1 MLVTLGTRTSPLR
14 HRAVTFQIPGNRFLL
29 LKIYRKLSS
38 KQAWSLSFLS
48 LSFFFDR
55 KKYYDVKMSVYLL
68 TGCEPAF
75 PVLNARYQN
84 GGSKMEGHL
93 RE

>member
-1 MLVTLGTRTSPLR
+1 MLVTLGTPTSPLR

-48 LSFFFDR
+48 LSLFF
-55 KKYYDVKMSVYLL
+55 L
-68 TGCEPAF
+68 T
-75 PVLNARYQN
+75 ARSIMT
-84 GGSKMEGHL
+84 SKCL
-93 RE
+93 FTY